1 MVTLRPYRAA
11 DRAAC
16 AAVFFRAVRE
26 GAAGAYDAAQREAWA
41 PDGPEEGAD
50 RLLDEWCLV
59 AERGGRVA
67 GFMAM
72 TPEGYLDM
80 AFVLPE
86 EMGRGTAGLLYDA
99 LLAKAR
105 AAGLSRLTV
114 HASHLARPF
123 LERRGWQVEAAERV
137 ARNGQSLDRFAMS
150 LALGAPEHARA

>member
-1 MVTLRPYRAA
+1 MLTLRPYRAE

-26 GAAGAYDAAQREAWA
+26 GAARAYDAAQREAWA
-41 PDGPEEGAD
+41 PDGPEEGPD
-50 RLLDEWCLV
+50 RLLDQWCLV
-59 AERGGRVA
+59 AERDGRVA
-67 GFMAM
+67 GFMAI

-86 EMGRGTAGLLYDA
+86 EMRRGTAGRLYDA
-99 LLAKAR
+99 LLAQAR

-123 LERRGWQVEAAERV
+123 LERRGWLVDAPERV
-137 ARNGQSLDRFAMS
+137 TRNGQHLDRFAMS
-150 LALGAPEHARA
+150 LKLEAPADARA

>member
-1 MVTLRPYRAA
+1 MVTLRPYRAE

-26 GAAGAYDAAQREAWA
+26 GAAGAYDAAQRAAWA
-41 PDGPEEGAD
+41 PEGPVAGLD
-50 RLLDEWCLV
+50 RLRDQWCLV
-59 AERGGRVA
+59 AERDGAVA

-72 TPEGYLDM
+72 TPAGYLDM
-80 AFVLPE
+80 TYVLPE

-105 AAGLSRLTV
+105 AAGLARLTV

-123 LERRGWQVEAAERV
+123 LERRGWRVEAPERV
-137 ARNGQSLDRFAMS
+137 ERNGQTLERFAMS
-150 LALGAPEHARA
+150 LALGPGTDARA